1 MKRPIG
7 FSLLTRGWYLQAALT
22 YSIVRT
28 NRIDNR
34 FIDRRD
40 LNGDRFVRRRNHEIT
55 ILVEST
61 WILPLRYSYN
71 LTVNDQ
77 PNTPPVIGETDIVVV
92 EGGMVGFSVT
102 LQMQKM
108 TNLTIQLLNAPNG
121 MILDQNTWEVWWAPL
136 NSGSYTV
143 DVKVDDSR
151 GATSIVSV
159 TIIVYPLDEPI
170 VRIQA
175 LQHLGKEH

>member
-1 MKRPIG
+1 MD
-7 FSLLTRGWYLQAALT
+7 F
-22 YSIVRT
+22 
-28 NRIDNR
+28 
-34 FIDRRD
+34 
-40 LNGDRFVRRRNHEIT
+40 T
-55 ILVEST
+55 I
-61 WILPLRYSYN
+61 RYSYN

-77 PNTPPVIGETDIVVV
+77 PNTPPVIGEILDIVVV

-102 LQMQKM
+102 A
-108 TNLTIQLLNAPNG
+108 TDAENDNLTIQLLNAPNG

-143 DVKVDDSR
+143 DVKVDDAR

-175 LQHLGKEH
+175 TATSWEGTEGDMRLFK